1 MALALYD
8 KTQNLRLFAISESER
23 DQLVAALQEES
34 SHDHDYYID
43 ANVLD
48 FLEDKCD
55 PQLLAKLRPLVGGSP
70 VAPLALE
77 ALHLEAAS
85 ESDPVPEFDD
95 AEFPGLDIEWREE

>member
-8 KTQNLRLFAISESER
+8 KTQNRRLFEISEAER

-34 SHDHDYYID
+34 SNDHDYYID

-55 PQLLAKLRPLVGGSP
+55 PQLVAKLRPLVGGSA
-70 VAPLALE
+70 VAPLHPAAADLE
-77 ALHLEAAS
+77 PAS
-85 ESDPVPEFDD
+85 DSDPVPEFDD